1 MFSLVLVC
9 SHHICAT
16 LQVQPLRFSVTVACP
31 LCQTQHGLPTILKC
45 CSPCNCC
52 FPHSHPRCYQV
63 DLSDFSTTS
72 VLQLNRCYSVPSCGM
87 VFAVLILFLS
97 GLRDEIERSRSRI
110 TSVFST
116 LSRKLASV
124 GGGLA
129 LGCSSGKQSL
139 RCTSAN
145 LLELVPRASESV
157 RLTVQL

>member
-1 MFSLVLVC
+1 
-9 SHHICAT
+9 
-16 LQVQPLRFSVTVACP
+16 
-31 LCQTQHGLPTILKC
+31 
-45 CSPCNCC
+45 
-52 FPHSHPRCYQV
+52 
-63 DLSDFSTTS
+63 
-72 VLQLNRCYSVPSCGM
+72 M

-110 TSVFST
+110 TSVFSP

-129 LGCSSGKQSL
+129 LRCSSGQQSL